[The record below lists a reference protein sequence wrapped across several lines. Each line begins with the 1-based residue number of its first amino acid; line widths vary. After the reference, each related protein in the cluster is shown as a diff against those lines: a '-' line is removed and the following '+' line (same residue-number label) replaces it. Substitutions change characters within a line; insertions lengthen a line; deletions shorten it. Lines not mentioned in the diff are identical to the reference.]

1 MLTIIVYLASP
12 AARRALGI
20 VKLSGHMNIATI
32 EKQWIRLKPV
42 LVASG
47 DRWKSPT
54 TGTATIVITM
64 LVARIPAYAINISFF
79 PYLLA
84 SSGFFA
90 PIHWPITVIIAMPIA
105 LPGILA
111 NIVTELATELAA
123 MAAVP
128 NVETRLETESLPI
141 WNMPF
146 SNPLGRPIDRIFL
159 MIEGD
164 GRKSLQV
171 FILIADSALNI
182 SPIIIMADMIREIR
196 VAKATPATPISNTNI
211 NKAFPQILIMFMIRL
226 VFMLILL
233 FPILLKR
240 AAPAL

>member
-128 NVETRLETESLPI
+128 NVETTGAYEGTA
-141 WNMPF
+141 F
-146 SNPLGRPIDRIFL
+146 DIDR
-159 MIEGD
+159 
-164 GRKSLQV
+164 
-171 FILIADSALNI
+171 
-182 SPIIIMADMIREIR
+182 
-196 VAKATPATPISNTNI
+196 
-211 NKAFPQILIMFMIRL
+211 
-226 VFMLILL
+226 LL
-233 FPILLKR
+233 
-240 AAPAL
+240 

>member
-1 MLTIIVYLASP
+1 MEKILTIIVYLASP
-12 AARRALGI
+12 AARSALGI
-20 VKLSGHMNIATI
+20 VKLSGHINIATR

-42 LVASG
+42 FVASG

-54 TGTATIVITM
+54 TGTATIVIIM
-64 LVARIPAYAINISFF
+64 LVARIPAYAINISFL

-84 SSGFFA
+84 SSGFLA

-128 NVETRLETESLPI
+128 NVDTRLETESFPI

-146 SNPLGRPIDRIFL
+146 SNPLGRPIERIFL
-159 MIEGD
+159 IIEGH
-164 GRKSLQV
+164 GRKSLPD

-182 SPIIIMADMIREIR
+182 RAIIIIADIILDIR
-196 VAKATPATPISNTNI
+196 VAKATPATPILNTNI
-211 NKAFPQILIMFMIRL
+211 NKAFPHILIMFMIRL
-226 VFMLILL
+226 VFMLI
-233 FPILLKR
+233 
-240 AAPAL
+240 